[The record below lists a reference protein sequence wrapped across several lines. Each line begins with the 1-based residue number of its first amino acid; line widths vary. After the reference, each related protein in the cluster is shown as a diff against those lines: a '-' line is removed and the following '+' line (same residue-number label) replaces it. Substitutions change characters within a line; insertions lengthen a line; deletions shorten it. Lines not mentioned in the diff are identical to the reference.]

1 MGNIYIV
8 RHGVTNYNQ
17 ENRFQ
22 GQLDIPLNDEGLA
35 QVAKLGNYFQKRPVD
50 VIYSSDLKRAY
61 QTAEAIARAK
71 DLQIRILPG
80 LREVNVGKL
89 EGMTWAEV
97 KENYSNWVKS
107 GHNHGYPGGETR
119 LDIENRVK
127 NTWEYIAK
135 RHSNENVVLVSHGG
149 IIKSLICLLLGI
161 NNENRS
167 RFVIDNSSVTRIIY
181 NDSGY
186 KVKSLNSLE
195 HLEC

>member
-22 GQLDIPLNDEGLA
+22 GQLDIPLNEEGLA
-35 QVAKLGNYFQKRPVD
+35 QVAKLGNYFQKKPVD

-61 QTAEAIARAK
+61 QTAEAISNVK

-97 KENYSNWVKS
+97 KENYPNWARA

-119 LDIENRVK
+119 LEIENRVK
-127 NTWEYIAK
+127 NSWEYIAK
-135 RHSNENVVLVSHGG
+135 RHSNDNVVLVSHGG
-149 IIKSLICLLLGI
+149 IIKSLICLLLGV

-167 RFVIDNSSVTRIIY
+167 KFVIDNSSITRIIY

-186 KVKSLNSLE
+186 RIKSLNSLE

>member
-97 KENYSNWVKS
+97 KENYPNWVKS